1 MTESYVSRSVW
12 GRMLARVEEIMAVYG
27 SRDVPV
33 RWETVRENAFND
45 PSHDNVLHHGY
56 FIANRSNAQVWPPPR
71 LPWTFIIQPP
81 KIKMKCVV

>member
-1 MTESYVSRSVW
+1 MILLLRQEAPLCEHERQRLNI
-12 GRMLARVEEIMAVYG
+12 GNRLKHL

-56 FIANRSNAQVWPPPR
+56 FIANRKNAQVQ
-71 LPWTFIIQPP
+71 L
-81 KIKMKCVV
+81 V